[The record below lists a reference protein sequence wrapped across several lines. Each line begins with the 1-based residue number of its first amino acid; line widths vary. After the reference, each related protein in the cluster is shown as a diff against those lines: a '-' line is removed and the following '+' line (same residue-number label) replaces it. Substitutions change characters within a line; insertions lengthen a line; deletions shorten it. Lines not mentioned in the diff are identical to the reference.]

1 MVFKLI
7 GDDEEEEEEY
17 EEEIVFTNVEQLD
30 MIVEYLRK
38 WINHMFSSATLL
50 KCLKVNIRH

>member
-1 MVFKLI
+1 MYLQSIAMMVFKLI
-7 GDDEEEEEEY
+7 GDDEEEEEDY

-38 WINHMFSSATLL
+38 
-50 KCLKVNIRH
+50 